1 MAKHNKIKEEKVV
14 NIKFIEYI
22 LKAVKNI
29 TEICNKVVDASD
41 PKKYAEG
48 VHALNQNVDETYAKM
63 RELIANDETLS
74 ASEKVEKLD
83 KLALS
88 QQAAIKACGEEIKD
102 NRAHIA
108 KIVTEVFAALATCGV
123 SYVPKMI
130 DGCKKV
136 VLRSSNDV
144 IVESEIPV
152 DYIEA
157 SSSGS
162 ADQL

>member
-1 MAKHNKIKEEKVV
+1 MSAGKGKKKM

-29 TEICNKVVDASD
+29 TEICNKVIDASD
-41 PKKYAEG
+41 PQKYAEG
-48 VHALNQNVDETYAKM
+48 VHALNQNVDETYARM
-63 RELIANDETLS
+63 RELISNDDTLS

-83 KLALS
+83 KLAKS
-88 QQAAIKACGEEIKD
+88 QQAAIKACGEEIRD

-123 SYVPKMI
+123 SCIPRVINGNKN
-130 DGCKKV
+130 V
-136 VLRSSNDV
+136 VVSTANDV
-144 IVESEIPV
+144 LIESDIPV

-157 SSSGS
+157 
-162 ADQL
+162 ANI